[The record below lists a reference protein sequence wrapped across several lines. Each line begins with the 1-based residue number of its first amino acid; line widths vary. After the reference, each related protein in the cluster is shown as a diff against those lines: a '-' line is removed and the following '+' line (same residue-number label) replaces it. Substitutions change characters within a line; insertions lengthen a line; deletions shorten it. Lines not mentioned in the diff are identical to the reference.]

1 MDITAKLIR
10 RYGPEMR
17 IMDLAELFSVEESD
31 IYEMIDQAKME
42 IRLTKGCNDYTFP
55 TVYVAD
61 QIRAEV
67 SRL

>member
-17 IMDLAELFSVEESD
+17 VMDLAELFAVKESD

-42 IRLTKGCNDYTFP
+42 IPLTKTSNEYIFP
-55 TVYVAD
+55 TESVAD
-61 QIRAEV
+61 QIFAQV
-67 SRL
+67 SHL